1 MSNGKSLALCG
12 RRLARNGIGQPLFNH
27 LVGAS
32 EQRRGHRE
40 ANQFR
45 RFEIDNKIEFGR
57 LLHRQVRGID
67 ASQDFVHVDGT
78 APP

>member
-1 MSNGKSLALCG
+1 MALE
-12 RRLARNGIGQPLFNH
+12 PLFNH

-32 EQRRGHRE
+32 EQRRGDRE

-45 RFEIDNKIEFGR
+45 CFEIDNKLEFGR

-67 ASQDFVHVDGT
+67 ALQNFVHVDST
-78 APP
+78 ASQ